1 MEGPPSGGAP
11 GVQNAHGVRR
21 HEHRRPLV
29 KVPTIRYYEQIGL
42 LLPAART
49 GGVSGATVRTKSAA
63 STSFGMPASWSS
75 MSARSGSCSIW
86 LRTRPC
92 LREAHQITRAR
103 LDDVNGKIERLTTY
117 CVSDEKQQEAVQ
129 NVTITICVVL

>member
-1 MEGPPSGGAP
+1 M
-11 GVQNAHGVRR
+11 
-21 HEHRRPLV
+21 

-42 LLPAART
+42 LLPAVRT

-63 STSFGMPASWSS
+63 SFIWHAASWSS

-129 NVTITICVVL
+129 NDDHDLCRSVKANGGKV